1 MSVSSYSLNVSDCS
15 WLMSAFEITHQ
26 PSGWLQFSLSTAGLD
41 RWLQQ
46 VNQCGLTCQP
56 DYPASGYPHQNPLSQ
71 SPELNPRTIWQIQYI
86 YSCCCT
92 LLRRAAVHQIIKFC
106 ATEPVCSETTPCA
119 AEIPVDRYRLVT
131 ADSLGDLTQCD
142 PSTQQ
147 LIHTLIDTTDK
158 WAQEA
163 PLSALRRVKL
173 AIAVAAAFDQ
183 FYRANPPWGLKLKQ
197 QRQWYVLVRAVQVI
211 LQRLVLGAFGTLVEQ
226 L

>member
-1 MSVSSYSLNVSDCS
+1 MST
-15 WLMSAFEITHQ
+15 FEITHQ

-46 VNQCGLTCQP
+46 LNQGGLTCQP
-56 DYPASGYPHQNPLSQ
+56 GHPASGYPHQSPVSQ
-71 SPELNPRTIWQIQYI
+71 PPELNPRTIWQIQYI

-92 LLRRAAVHQIIKFC
+92 LLRRAAIHQIIKFD
-106 ATEPVCSETTPCA
+106 ATEPVCPEAAPCA
-119 AEIPVDRYRLVT
+119 AGVTVDRYRLAT
-131 ADSLGDLTQCD
+131 ADSVGDLTQYD

-183 FYRANPPWGLKLKQ
+183 FHRANPPWRLELKQ
-197 QRQWYVLVRAVQVI
+197 QRQWYILVRAVQVI